1 MSGLGASS
9 LQFSETML
17 LCLLVKSVVL
27 GKKYSSF
34 EPYWQVIDLPE
45 TGEVEL
51 LQTSGSFTFEQ
62 ALSTCDKHG
71 GKLS

>member
-1 MSGLGASS
+1 MSGPVQHS
-9 LQFSETML
+9 LAKKML
-17 LCLLVKSVVL
+17 ICLLVRSVVL
-27 GKKYSSF
+27 GKKFSSF

-71 GKLS
+71 GKMS